1 MAGALEN
8 RADCGLRQ
16 RRLGGIAKIK
26 SFVGTPVGAVRKRG
40 KLGMSSSEALEL
52 TILMPCLNEAE
63 TLVACIEKAKSFL
76 HRCSVRGEIVL
87 ADNGSSDGSYGAA
100 LIHGIREARGTY
112 VIMGDA
118 DASYDFLNLEPFLEK
133 LRAGYDLVMGN
144 RFKGGIA
151 PGAMPF
157 LHRYLGN
164 PVLSWIGRLFF
175 SVKVGDFQ
183 CGLRG
188 FRKDRIDIL
197 GLNVTTMVF
206 STEMVVRAALEGLT
220 IAEVP
225 TTLVK
230 DGRSRPPH
238 LRTWFDGW
246 RYLRFLLMF
255 SPQWLFIYP
264 GLVILATGITLSLLL
279 FRGPYYITPR
289 IALDAHSL
297 IVGAAAILVGTQCI
311 SFGIIARRYGAS
323 RGFLPA
329 TMPMERWI
337 TLITLER
344 TLVAAAVI
352 FVGGLVGLGWCMAK
366 WIAIGLGPLEYPGL
380 IRILVL
386 STTAISLGLQLAF
399 TAFLAKILEI
409 DAK

>member
-1 MAGALEN
+1 MPGDAGV
-8 RADCGLRQ
+8 
-16 RRLGGIAKIK
+16 GGV
-26 SFVGTPVGAVRKRG
+26 SG
-40 KLGMSSSEALEL
+40 SQSLEL

-63 TLVACIEKAKSFL
+63 TLASCIEKAKTFL
-76 HRCSVRGEIVL
+76 GRYGVRGEVVL
-87 ADNGSSDGSYGAA
+87 ADNGSSDGSIELAKAHGARVVNVPIRGYGAA

-118 DASYDFLNLEPFLEK
+118 DDSYDFLNLEPFLEK
-133 LRAGYDLVMGN
+133 LRAGNDLVMGN
-144 RFKGGIA
+144 RFTGGIA

-197 GLNVTTMVF
+197 GLNATTMVF

-220 IAEVP
+220 IVEVP

-230 DGRSRPPH
+230 DGRSRRPH
-238 LRTWFDGW
+238 LRTWSDGW
-246 RYLRFLLMF
+246 RYLRFLLLF
-255 SPQWLFIYP
+255 SPRWLFIYP
-264 GLVILATGITLSLLL
+264 GFLILAAGLALSLLL
-279 FRGPYYITPR
+279 FRGPYYVTPT
-289 IALDAHSL
+289 IALDVHSL
-297 IVGAAAILVGTQCI
+297 IVGAAAILVGTQCM
-311 SFGIIARRYGAS
+311 SFEIIARRYGAL

-329 TMPMERWI
+329 TKKFERWLSPLRLEHV
-337 TLITLER
+337 LI
-344 TLVAAAVI
+344 AATVFFLA
-352 FVGGLVGLGWCMAK
+352 GMAGLGWCVAK
-366 WIAIGLGPLEYPGL
+366 WIAVDLGSLAYPDL

-386 STTAISLGLQLAF
+386 STTAISFGLQLAF

-409 DAK
+409 NS